1 MNRVNS
7 DKRGD
12 DKMIIQTGMRTDIP
26 AFYSKWF
33 LNRIKEGYVC
43 VRNPYNPKQVTK
55 YSLSPEVV
63 DLIAFCTKNPL
74 PMLPFLDELKPY
86 GQYWF
91 VTITPYGRD
100 IEPNVPDK
108 ETVMEGFKELSDVV
122 GADSMGWRYD
132 PIFIDKKHS
141 VEWHIS
147 EFEKMAEILAGY
159 TKTCVISFIDIYKK
173 VERNCTEEQSV
184 RAEDRAVIGTAFVK
198 IASKYGMV
206 LKPCAEGEDL
216 AKYGADCS
224 GCMTVHTFET
234 ALNSRLEVPK
244 RKKNQ
249 RNGECA
255 CLLGTD
261 IGAYDTCGHLC
272 KYCYA
277 NVNPVLVKENMRK
290 HNPDSPFLIGGY
302 MPGDIV
308 CEAIQKSWIDRQ
320 IRLEF

>member
-1 MNRVNS
+1 
-7 DKRGD
+7 
-12 DKMIIQTGMRTDIP
+12 MIKI
-26 AFYSKWF
+26 
-33 LNRIKEGYVC
+33 
-43 VRNPYNPKQVTK
+43 
-55 YSLSPEVV
+55 PEVV

-74 PMLPFLDELKPY
+74 PMLPFLDALKPY

-108 ETVMEGFKELSDVV
+108 ETVMEGFKALSDVV

-173 VERNCTEEQSV
+173 VERNFPEAKSV
-184 RAEDRAVIGTAFVK
+184 RAEDRAMIGKAFVK

-206 LKPCAEGEDL
+206 LRPCAEGEEL
-216 AKYGADCS
+216 AQYGADCS

-234 ALNSRLEVPK
+234 ALHSRLEVPK

-290 HNPDSPFLIGGY
+290 HNPDSPFLIGGH

-308 CEAIQKSWIDRQ
+308 REAIQKSWIDRQ

>member
-1 MNRVNS
+1 
-7 DKRGD
+7 
-12 DKMIIQTGMRTDIP
+12 MIIQTGMRTDIP

-74 PMLPFLDELKPY
+74 PMLPFLDRLKLY

-91 VTITPYGRD
+91 VTITPYGKD

-122 GADSMGWRYD
+122 GVDSVGWRYD

-141 VEWHIS
+141 VAWHIS
-147 EFEKMAEILAGY
+147 EFEKMAELLSGY

-173 VERNCTEEQSV
+173 VENNFPEAKSV
-184 RAEDRAVIGTAFVK
+184 QAADMAMIGKAFVK

-234 ALNSRLEVPK
+234 ALHSRLEVPK

-277 NVNPVLVKENMRK
+277 NVNPVLVKENMKK

-308 CEAIQKSWIDRQ
+308 REAIQKSWIDRQ

>member
-1 MNRVNS
+1 
-7 DKRGD
+7 
-12 DKMIIQTGMRTDIP
+12 
-26 AFYSKWF
+26 
-33 LNRIKEGYVC
+33 
-43 VRNPYNPKQVTK
+43 
-55 YSLSPEVV
+55 
-63 DLIAFCTKNPL
+63 
-74 PMLPFLDELKPY
+74 
-86 GQYWF
+86 
-91 VTITPYGRD
+91 
-100 IEPNVPDK
+100 
-108 ETVMEGFKELSDVV
+108 
-122 GADSMGWRYD
+122 
-132 PIFIDKKHS
+132 
-141 VEWHIS
+141 
-147 EFEKMAEILAGY
+147 
-159 TKTCVISFIDIYKK
+159 
-173 VERNCTEEQSV
+173 
-184 RAEDRAVIGTAFVK
+184 
-198 IASKYGMV
+198 MV

-277 NVNPVLVKENMRK
+277 NVNPVLVKENM
-290 HNPDSPFLIGGY
+290 
-302 MPGDIV
+302 PGDIV